1 MAFSAYS
8 TTPANNTSLNGINVA
23 ENCPAANLNNAVR
36 QLAADG
42 KALANEVAGLGGGGS
57 AAFLP
62 LSGGTVTGAIQRAG
76 AGGHLYHASSGNTSG
91 AIHIIASGG
100 ALPSG
105 LAAGDIILEVE

>member
-1 MAFSAYS
+1 MAFSDYS
-8 TTPANNTSLNGINVA
+8 PNPNNNTSIGGINIA
-23 ENCPAANLNNAVR
+23 ENCPAANLNNAMRV
-36 QLAADG
+36 LAADG
-42 KALANEVAGLGGGGS
+42 KLLANEVAGLGGGGS

-76 AGGHLYHASSGNTSG
+76 AGAYLHHASSGNTSG